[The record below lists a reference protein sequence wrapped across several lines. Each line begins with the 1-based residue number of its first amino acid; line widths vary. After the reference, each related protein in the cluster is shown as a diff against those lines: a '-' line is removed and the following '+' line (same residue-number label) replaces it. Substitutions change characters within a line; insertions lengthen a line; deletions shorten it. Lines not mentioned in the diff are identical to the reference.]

1 MLGIGERL
9 ISNVWY
15 VPTFKKNLLSFRQL
29 GHQIVMEDGILLV
42 NSKKDAYK
50 TIMTGYEHSFLD
62 QRNI

>member
-9 ISNVWY
+9 ISNFWY
-15 VPTFKKNLLSFRQL
+15 VPTFKKKLLSLVVIHQL

-50 TIMTGYEHSFLD
+50 IVSQVMKMKRFLG
-62 QRNI
+62 